1 MIIFNSLKEVSDF
14 AHELVINHS
23 IKDLKKI
30 NPEIIIDFTVGAK
43 YLLAKLTKEFANR
56 LALGNVSTA
65 FEWPYYIRKYIA
77 CCCVKK
83 RHITYCLDAV
93 MLECYDALIEI
104 IVHELTHLQV
114 RRHNN
119 KFWKLVLINLK
130 KLGIVEPSMTFD
142 TFFVKQYDKNNYW
155 AMGKLDTLLC
165 YSIFRRQLF
174 YNLNEVFQIEDGVAA
189 LRSNR
194 IFDIQECR
202 RYRLRCPKKRY
213 FEYIDSVEKAYLN
226 YEIVTLICKNT
237 TQNIYDSFR
246 TDKIYLS
253 CTAK

>member
-1 MIIFNSLKEVSDF
+1 
-14 AHELVINHS
+14 
-23 IKDLKKI
+23 
-30 NPEIIIDFTVGAK
+30 
-43 YLLAKLTKEFANR
+43 
-56 LALGNVSTA
+56 
-65 FEWPYYIRKYIA
+65 
-77 CCCVKK
+77 
-83 RHITYCLDAV
+83 
-93 MLECYDALIEI
+93 
-104 IVHELTHLQV
+104 
-114 RRHNN
+114 
-119 KFWKLVLINLK
+119 
-130 KLGIVEPSMTFD
+130 
-142 TFFVKQYDKNNYW
+142 
-155 AMGKLDTLLC
+155 MGKTDTLLC
-165 YSIFRRQLF
+165 YSIFRRKLF